1 MPQATLWSQPVGWA
15 STATCLTFCPFLN
28 ESYETILN
36 VLMTDTE
43 VAPLL
48 GPFRKA
54 FDNKAMEQM
63 EGMMGALH
71 VFTSLLAAKESY
83 WIFRKA
89 TILT

>member
-1 MPQATLWSQPVGWA
+1 
-15 STATCLTFCPFLN
+15 
-28 ESYETILN
+28 
-36 VLMTDTE
+36 MTDTE